1 MLAKLTAKNQI
12 TIPKKIIDQMPDVR
26 YFDVELADG
35 VIVLKPLRIYDTDLE
50 RIRAKVKKVGLTE
63 KSVAEAIKWA
73 RFTVFRSMPRL
84 IIQMFLYRL
93 CCLVVCRASLFP
105 FGRLGVYEYRRPKR

>member
-26 YFDVELADG
+26 YFDVELEDG
-35 VIVLKPLRIYDTDLE
+35 TIVLKPLRIYDTDLD
-50 RIRAKVKKVGLTE
+50 RIRAKVKKIGLTE

-73 RFTVFRSMPRL
+73 RS
-84 IIQMFLYRL
+84 
-93 CCLVVCRASLFP
+93 
-105 FGRLGVYEYRRPKR
+105 K